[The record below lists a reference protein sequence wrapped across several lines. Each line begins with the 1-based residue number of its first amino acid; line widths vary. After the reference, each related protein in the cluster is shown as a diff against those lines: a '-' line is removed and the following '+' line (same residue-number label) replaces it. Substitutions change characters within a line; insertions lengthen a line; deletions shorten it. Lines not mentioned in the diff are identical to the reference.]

1 MKYDATLKKLFQHPP
16 NRLLSRALG
25 QDVVVSRTLPTEMIT
40 VGNLHPDVLFETD
53 QGMLIHTELQGYRQ
67 DDFAKRNLLYYTLV
81 LRDYDR
87 APVQIVFWLGP
98 GKVGIGGGLSDPPA
112 LEYRY
117 RVIDVREIDGDWLL
131 ENGDLEESIFA
142 ILCKL
147 KDQREAVARILERIS
162 HLPLAQQREAV
173 AELLILSGLRG
184 LKALIKEEVARMP
197 VSIDIHE
204 NEFLE
209 EIYQEGLEKGAAP
222 FREILLE
229 VLDQRFGTLPLE
241 TRQRIQTAGL
251 AMIQAWTRKL
261 LGTATTLD
269 QIFE

>member
-25 QDVVVSRTLPTEMIT
+25 QDVVVSRILPTEMIT

-67 DDFAKRNLLYYTLV
+67 DDFAKRNLLYYALV
-81 LRDYDR
+81 LREYDR

-131 ENGDLEESIFA
+131 ENGDVEESIFA

-147 KDQREAVARILERIS
+147 KDQREAVTRILERIS
-162 HLPLAQQREAV
+162 QFAV
-173 AELLILSGLRG
+173 G
-184 LKALIKEEVARMP
+184 P
-197 VSIDIHE
+197 
-204 NEFLE
+204 
-209 EIYQEGLEKGAAP
+209 
-222 FREILLE
+222 
-229 VLDQRFGTLPLE
+229 
-241 TRQRIQTAGL
+241 TAGSGGR
-251 AMIQAWTRKL
+251 AFDIIGIERSKGSHPGGGYAYARIHRHSRK
-261 LGTATTLD
+261 
-269 QIFE
+269 

>member
-25 QDVVVSRTLPTEMIT
+25 QDVVVSRILPTELIT

-53 QGMLIHTELQGYRQ
+53 QGLLIHTELQGYRQ
-67 DDFAKRNLLYYTLV
+67 DDFAKRNLLYYALV

-87 APVQIVFWLGP
+87 APVQVVFWLGP

-131 ENGDLEESIFA
+131 ENGDVEESIFA

-147 KDQREAVARILERIS
+147 KDQREAVTRILERIS

-184 LKALIKEEVARMP
+184 LKALIQEEVARMP

-222 FREILLE
+222 FREILLD
-229 VLDQRFGTLPLE
+229 VLDQRFGTLSPD
-241 TRQRIQTAGL
+241 TRQRIQTADL
-251 AMIQAWTRKL
+251 AMIQTWTRKL
-261 LGTATTLD
+261 LGPATTLD
-269 QIFE
+269 QIFQ